1 MENLK
6 KMLAQKGIQLLDL
19 ASPSYMP
26 GHLVKIHYFWRFGD
40 FGPEVRLDEERG
52 LATKVLKVTDLALS
66 PRVASDI
73 VIQNVTDEFQI
84 SPEIG
89 LPQFGLAATGSINTG
104 VTISWN
110 IFAVETLYFAD
121 SDLQTYFSNVLPKL
135 RKFADSD
142 PKNNGWIK
150 ECYLIKQVFF
160 AASITGTVHTAGTV
174 DGKTTLTRAGVTSSG
189 DLAMTWS
196 ADNTT
201 FVVQGS
207 NQVPFAVR
215 GDAIG

>member
-1 MENLK
+1 MDNLK
-6 KMLAQKGIQLLDL
+6 KMLAHKGIQLLDL
-19 ASPSYMP
+19 ASPNYLP
-26 GHLVKIHYFWRFGD
+26 GLLVKIHYFWRFGD

-52 LATKVLKVTDLALS
+52 LATRVLKVADLALS
-66 PRVASDI
+66 PRVPSDI
-73 VIQNVTDEFQI
+73 VIQNVTDQFQI
-84 SPEIG
+84 SAGVG
-89 LPQFGLAATGSINTG
+89 LPQFGLAATGSINSG

-110 IFAVETLYFAD
+110 IPSVEMVSFAEND
-121 SDLQTYFSNVLPKL
+121 IQSYFSSVLPKL

-150 ECYLIKQVFF
+150 ECYLIKQAFF
-160 AASITGTVHTAGTV
+160 AATITATVHTAGTV
-174 DGKTTLTRAGVTSSG
+174 DGKTTLAKAGVTSNANGS
-189 DLAMTWS
+189 MTWS

-201 FVVQGS
+201 FVVQSS